1 MIGQELDHRNLNLEK
16 KKTKKNEGHK
26 PLTFINLDPYRVNT
40 SISILIKCDMFP
52 LSLIFTYVNVIT
64 LLRTEKKIPTVMFF

>member
-16 KKTKKNEGHK
+16 KKTKKNEGNK
-26 PLTFINLDPYRVNT
+26 PLIFVILDPYRVNT
-40 SISILIKCDMFP
+40 SIIILIKCDMFP

-64 LLRTEKKIPTVMFF
+64 LLRTEKKIPTVMFL